1 MIYESLGGAAW
12 LMTTAL
18 AGRYVVQPWITRSV
32 VLKRILQNARR
43 CNKQESKLVGTALR
57 VGRRRADNSRTACE
71 RLANWLD
78 AVGRELRL
86 GSSLHGALI
95 TAQQRH
101 AMKDLSWLAEAS
113 KKGTPLETSI
123 DEYLVGQPRTRKFS
137 EDAAHYNFALR
148 TIVVASRGA
157 DAVHAVES
165 GARSLRGSAAIA
177 ADARSAVSYTNSSV
191 NVLTLIPLLVIC
203 WLIIRDVNVRQFL
216 TTTPGAVCL
225 VAGIS
230 LNGLGRWLVRR
241 ISTSARQS
249 NSELADFIDLI
260 TVHLRSANP
269 PALAFA
275 NASSDAVGEIGQA
288 ARRVVAS
295 MDSGMRFVEA
305 LAEHRSTFST
315 SAYVLIDAL
324 IDTERDGLPPR
335 ELFSRLSADAHTE
348 RRRESDR
355 RIRALPVRLSLPL
368 VGCILP
374 AYVLL
379 AVIPLLAAQISSVTI
394 DPL

>member
-18 AGRYVVQPWITRSV
+18 AGRYVVQPWITRRV

-113 KKGTPLETSI
+113 KKGAPLETSI

-216 TTTPGAVCL
+216 TTTPGALCL

-230 LNGLGRWLVRR
+230 LNALGRWLVRR

>member
-1 MIYESLGGAAW
+1 
-12 LMTTAL
+12 
-18 AGRYVVQPWITRSV
+18 
-32 VLKRILQNARR
+32 
-43 CNKQESKLVGTALR
+43 
-57 VGRRRADNSRTACE
+57 
-71 RLANWLD
+71 
-78 AVGRELRL
+78 
-86 GSSLHGALI
+86 
-95 TAQQRH
+95 
-101 AMKDLSWLAEAS
+101 MKDLSWLAEAS
-113 KKGTPLETSI
+113 KKGAPLETSI
-123 DEYLVGQPRTRKFS
+123 DEYLVGQPRTRKFL

-216 TTTPGAVCL
+216 TTTPGALCL

-249 NSELADFIDLI
+249 NSALADFIDLI

>member
-18 AGRYVVQPWITRSV
+18 AGRYVVQPWITRRV

-43 CNKQESKLVGTALR
+43 CNKRESKLVVTALR

-113 KKGTPLETSI
+113 KKGAPLETSI

-216 TTTPGAVCL
+216 TTTPGALCL

-260 TVHLRSANP
+260 TVHLRSTNP

-335 ELFSRLSADAHTE
+335 ELFSRLSSDAHTE

>member
-18 AGRYVVQPWITRSV
+18 AGRYVVQPWITRRV

-57 VGRRRADNSRTACE
+57 VGRRRADNSRTVCE

-113 KKGTPLETSI
+113 KKGAPLETSI
-123 DEYLVGQPRTRKFS
+123 DEYLVGQPRTRKFL

-216 TTTPGAVCL
+216 TTTPGALCL